1 MFSIGKGRKP
11 ISDFWWLT
19 SEEARQYRY
28 VDLFHQEAYS
38 DEPNTDRDPCS
49 CPMRQS
55 DKRHEL
61 EFLSQWKVMFGNMNV
76 FRSYALYNSD
86 IEGEGLIGPL
96 LLDIDRTQE
105 GSYAP
110 DFDRA
115 LKDTRLLVKEY
126 CSSLEGKNYR
136 IFFTGHKG
144 FHIEIHP
151 RAISTPHNIDRW
163 QYFENVC
170 KDINKKF
177 GDDFVDK
184 FHNHVRLHNS
194 INSWIDC
201 LGRRVCLM
209 SYEISVDEVHKLS
222 IESILKKAR
231 TLACAALD
239 S

>member
-1 MFSIGKGRKP
+1 MVE
-11 ISDFWWLT
+11 SDFWWLT
-19 SEEARQYRY
+19 SEEAGQYRY

-38 DEPNTDRDPCS
+38 DEPDTDRDPCS
-49 CPMRQS
+49 CPMRHS
-55 DKRHEL
+55 DKRREL

-76 FRSYALYNSD
+76 FRSYALYSSD
-86 IEGEGLIGPL
+86 IEGERLIGPL
-96 LLDIDRTQE
+96 LLDIERIRE

-115 LKDTRLLVKEY
+115 LKDTRLLVKDC
-126 CSSLEGKNYR
+126 CSSLEDKNYR
-136 IFFTGHKG
+136 IFFTRHKG

-151 RAISTPHNIDRW
+151 RAITTLHNIDRW
-163 QYFENVC
+163 KYFENVR

-177 GDDFVDK
+177 GNGFVDK

-194 INSWIDC
+194 INSWIDYS
-201 LGRRVCLM
+201 GRSVCLM

-222 IESILKKAR
+222 IESILKRAR
-231 TLACAALD
+231 TLACTTPD